1 MPATLSAVTHALKCI
16 GCTTILR
23 GLPITGKC
31 PECGTP
37 VMSTLVETL
46 DMPSQSLVQLRHPR
60 RVGRGLLTVG
70 AGVLL
75 WTASTTAPAVGR
87 ALAELIAGHAANDSL
102 ADHLGVS
109 LAFVGAALIAI
120 GSIQLSRRDDPILVA
135 ESGNAGRWLMA
146 GVGIWLLGS
155 TAILVATVGGAER
168 FVRISTDGITFAA
181 LAVQLLGSAIAAIGV
196 RTFVTVLGG
205 RCRRFRHAGTARQSI
220 ETMVIAGAITLVCS
234 LASTV
239 VLGLGHHDLSLVL
252 RVIAFIT
259 GGLLL
264 MGAGYLV
271 VNFGW
276 IRQRLIAP
284 PPSLESVVR
293 VIGLD
298 SPAESSN

>member
-1 MPATLSAVTHALKCI
+1 MPATLSAVTHALKCT

-75 WTASTTAPAVGR
+75 WTASTTAPAIGR
-87 ALAELIAGHAANDSL
+87 ALAELVSGRPAPDAL

-109 LAFVGAALIAI
+109 LAFVGTLLIAL
-120 GSIQLSRRDDPILVA
+120 GSFQLSRRDDPILA
-135 ESGNAGRWLMA
+135 QESGNAGRWLMA

-155 TAILVATVGGAER
+155 AATAAATIAGAER
-168 FVRISTDGITFAA
+168 FVRISTDGITFAC
-181 LAVQLLGSAIAAIGV
+181 LAVQLLGSAIAAVGL
-196 RTFVTVLGG
+196 RAFVTVLGR

-220 ETMVIAGAITLVCS
+220 ETMVIAGAIALVCS

-284 PPSLESVVR
+284 PPPLESVVR
-293 VIGLD
+293 VIGPE
-298 SPAESSN
+298 STAETAN